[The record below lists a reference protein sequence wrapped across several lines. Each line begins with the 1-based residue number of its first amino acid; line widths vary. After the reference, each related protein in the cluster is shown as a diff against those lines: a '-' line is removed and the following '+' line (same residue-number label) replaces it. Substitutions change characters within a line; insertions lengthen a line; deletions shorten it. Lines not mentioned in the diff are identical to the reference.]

1 MKSIEEYVV
10 NIPNF
15 PEPGIMFRDIT
26 SILEDAD
33 GLRLA
38 VDLMQEK
45 LKDIS
50 FETIVGPEARGF
62 IFGMPIAYNMHKA
75 FVPIRK
81 KGKLPREVIST
92 KYDLEYGSA
101 ELEIHKE
108 SIQPG
113 QKVAI
118 VDDLLAT
125 GGTMKAMI
133 EMVEELGGEVVSI
146 ICLMELAG
154 LEGRTT
160 LQGRHVESVIVYP
173 GK

>member
-101 ELEIHKE
+101 ELEIHKG

-160 LQGRHVESVIVYP
+160 LQGHHVESVIVYP